1 MGWNPFDDISGWFED
16 AYDSLD
22 VSSWDDWVD
31 NIDGNGGGG
40 GGGGG
45 GDVFFQ
51 DAAYGQSLGW
61 LQGNQAPEL
70 TSQAPGRIYD
80 FKRDAS
86 RAIEQMSRSALLG
99 QSDAIMG
106 RMSQANRQAA
116 DAAALQGLAPS
127 AYYSSL
133 APQRNMEIGQMMGS
147 LSGQTQAQ
155 QSQMQMDLSGNIL
168 NAMNQ
173 LESYYDSLK
182 LQKDIAKEASKN
194 AQRGQDYQLYGT
206 VISGISDFTS
216 SAYDE

>member
-1 MGWNPFDDISGWFED
+1 MGWNPFGDIGDWLDE
-16 AYDSLD
+16 AYDDLD
-22 VSSWDDWVD
+22 VSEWDDW
-31 NIDGNGGGG
+31 IDGSDGGGG
-40 GGGGG
+40 KSKGTGEGS
-45 GDVFFQ
+45 Q
-51 DAAYGQSLGW
+51 DAAYGRALGW
-61 LQGNQAPEL
+61 IQGNQSPEL
-70 TSQAPGRIYD
+70 SSQAPGRIYD

-182 LQKDIAKEASKN
+182 LQKDIAKEVSKN
-194 AQRGQDYQLYGT
+194 AKRGQEFQLGGT
-206 VISGISDFTS
+206 VISSLGDFAS
-216 SAYDE
+216 SADQ